1 MGQSLTTFLEYNGL
15 GIDDIDKNCNTI
27 VCGDIL
33 VLRVKQ
39 KDIYNSEI
47 FYILGIL
54 CGKTKNEY
62 YTCYEILT
70 NIGMIKHYIRRIQYD
85 NLYNFI
91 SISILGKIYKKE
103 NKSIENLC
111 LFCNKCLSN
120 KLISLSVGIFY
131 QYYEEYKLYLGDVI
145 INDKS
150 YTNISINLQLNKIN
164 IKQVDDLNNLNDMYK
179 YINYNNIFMY
189 EYPNIDEVYVLNK
202 FNLVNKF
209 YEFFVYS
216 DSNKYIILPKKM
228 SYIKQKF
235 FDWVLLYTIVLPK

>member
-1 MGQSLTTFLEYNGL
+1 MRQSLTTFLEYNGL
-15 GIDDIDKNCNTI
+15 DIDDIDKNCNTI

-33 VLRVKQ
+33 VLRVKE

-47 FYILGIL
+47 SYILGIL

-70 NIGMIKHYIRRIQYD
+70 NIGMIKHYIKKIQYY
-85 NLYNFI
+85 NPYNFI
-91 SISILGKIYKKE
+91 PISILGKIYING
-103 NKSIENLC
+103 NKSIESLH
-111 LFCNKCLSN
+111 LFCNKCLSY
-120 KLISLSVGIFY
+120 KIMSLYVGTLY
-131 QYYEEYKLYLGDVI
+131 QYYDEYKLYLGEVV

-150 YTNISINLQLNKIN
+150 YTNVSINLKLNKTN
-164 IKQVDDLNNLNDMYK
+164 IKQIEDLKSISDIYK

-189 EYPNIDEVYVLNK
+189 EYPNIDEVYVLNE
-202 FNLVNKF
+202 FNLINKF

-216 DSNKYIILPKKM
+216 NSNKYIILPKKM
-228 SYIKQKF
+228 SYIKQKL